1 MRDKVTKI
9 GVCSICLLCVLFLHT
24 CELVVRYPCTHAD
37 TLKFQFVG
45 IAIILSAVEI
55 ILSVKR
61 RKVIIAFWLLLGV
74 LLALPMIEDRYNILV
89 PYATWIDRGMPEWGH
104 PTSGGVK

>member
-1 MRDKVTKI
+1 MKSKVAKF
-9 GVCSICLLCVLFLHT
+9 GLCSICLLCVLFLHT
-24 CELVVRYPCTHAD
+24 CELAVRYPCNHAD
-37 TLKFQFVG
+37 TFKFQYAD

-74 LLALPMIEDRYNILV
+74 LLALPKIEYRYNILV
-89 PYATWIDRGMPEWGH
+89 PYETWIDRGMPEWGH
-104 PTSGGVK
+104 PTSGEVR

>member
-1 MRDKVTKI
+1 MKSKVAKF
-9 GVCSICLLCVLFLHT
+9 GLCSTCLLCALFLHT
-24 CELVVRYPCTHAD
+24 CELAVRYPCNHAD
-37 TLKFQFVG
+37 TLKFPYVG
-45 IAIILSAVEI
+45 IAIILSTVEI

-74 LLALPMIEDRYNILV
+74 LLALPKIEDRYNILV
-89 PYATWIDRGMPEWGH
+89 PYATWIDRGIPEWGH